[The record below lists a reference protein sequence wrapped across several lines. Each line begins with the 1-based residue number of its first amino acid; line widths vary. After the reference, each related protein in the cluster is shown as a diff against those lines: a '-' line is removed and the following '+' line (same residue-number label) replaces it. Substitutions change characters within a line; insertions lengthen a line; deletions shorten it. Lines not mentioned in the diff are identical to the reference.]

1 MTVNWLK
8 TKILLKVTKSEILAS
23 HNSKIWE
30 SGLFRARLPGTAPA
44 HLFPTFCR
52 NRSNFSWLI
61 YFLLKKTCHVYIWK
75 TVWTRFHPRRMELAN
90 ILSEWLRNPV
100 KGTLG
105 TLPDPPRSLHLQ
117 RSFRELIRIYPRS
130 TPDYIILIPKMLLP
144 KLPNL
149 YHPLQWLL

>member
-1 MTVNWLK
+1 MFTSGKRFGRGFIQGEWNWPISCLND
-8 TKILLKVTKSEILAS
+8 S
-23 HNSKIWE
+23 
-30 SGLFRARLPGTAPA
+30 
-44 HLFPTFCR
+44 
-52 NRSNFSWLI
+52 
-61 YFLLKKTCHVYIWK
+61 
-75 TVWTRFHPRRMELAN
+75 
-90 ILSEWLRNPV
+90 V

-149 YHPLQWLL
+149 YHPLQWLLL